1 MPDCWVAAMFTA
13 EFWEK
18 VWQVAVVEDEIEEK
32 GNSAAES
39 WNRRA
44 GSYEADTGQER
55 VKEALA
61 FLDSYGVLD
70 GKLTV
75 LDLGCGPG
83 VFTVALAERGHRVVA
98 VDPAEKMLEKLES
111 KLAASPQLK
120 PLVRLVQA
128 DWVPLRLDEY
138 GWERHFDLVFA
149 SMTPAVRDAAT
160 LRKAMQASAGYVYL
174 SRFAGPRLQPS
185 VESVWSQFRDK
196 PYYRQSLDIYYP
208 LNWLYAGGWR
218 PVVHFSRWER
228 EHRQRV
234 EEAAAAIL
242 DVLAMRLEVDGR
254 VAAAVE
260 EYVGKR
266 ARDGYFAERKGAT
279 AGMLLWDVGKKIL
292 PLARKS

>member
-1 MPDCWVAAMFTA
+1 
-13 EFWEK
+13 
-18 VWQVAVVEDEIEEK
+18 
-32 GNSAAES
+32 
-39 WNRRA
+39 
-44 GSYEADTGQER
+44 
-55 VKEALA
+55 
-61 FLDSYGVLD
+61 
-70 GKLTV
+70 
-75 LDLGCGPG
+75 
-83 VFTVALAERGHRVVA
+83 
-98 VDPAEKMLEKLES
+98 
-111 KLAASPQLK
+111 
-120 PLVRLVQA
+120 
-128 DWVPLRLDEY
+128 
-138 GWERHFDLVFA
+138 
-149 SMTPAVRDAAT
+149 MTPAVRDAAT

-234 EEAAAAIL
+234 EEAVAAIL
-242 DVLAMRLEVDGR
+242 DILAMRLEVDGR
-254 VAAAVE
+254 VAAAAA

-266 ARDGYFAERKGAT
+266 AQDGYFAERKGAT